1 MGMMPNICRGR
12 ISCPIPAPYA
22 AEGKGL
28 GHEGVVRVSSGFWL
42 SISLSFFSP
51 PLHMALRCLADTAA
65 STYVFHCVYLRSIS
79 HVAVFSCGVTGRYA
93 RCRCSF
99 HGVCGCRDQVISGAS
114 SALFAGFSRV

>member
-42 SISLSFFSP
+42 SISLSFFFSSHGAAMFTRCYCNYIRV
-51 PLHMALRCLADTAA
+51 PLRISEIDLA
-65 STYVFHCVYLRSIS
+65 
-79 HVAVFSCGVTGRYA
+79 
-93 RCRCSF
+93 
-99 HGVCGCRDQVISGAS
+99 CGC
-114 SALFAGFSRV
+114 L